1 MDPSTPTPNPTP
13 DHPPQ
18 GGVNLAGKRSPHSVG
33 NRLARVLWGLVQATL
48 FRWSPRPLHRWRVL
62 LLRAFGGDIHA
73 TARPYPRC
81 RIWGPWNLTMGP
93 SATIADDVDVY
104 CVDRITIGGHT
115 TVSQYSY
122 LCGATHDH
130 EHPRFPLVPRP
141 ITIGSQC
148 WIAADVY
155 VGPGVTIGEGSVI
168 GARSSVFGDIP
179 PWTVAVGTPAKP
191 VKPRVIRQA
200 GPP

>member
-1 MDPSTPTPNPTP
+1 MTPEQTNPVPMEVPSG
-13 DHPPQ
+13 
-18 GGVNLAGKRSPHSVG
+18 GGVNLTGKRSPHSVG
-33 NRLARVLWGLVQATL
+33 NRLARVLWGVVQATL
-48 FRWSPRPLHRWRVL
+48 FRWSPRPLHRWRVM
-62 LLRAFGGDIHA
+62 LLRVFGGDIHA
-73 TARPYPRC
+73 TARPYPGC
-81 RIWGPWNLTMGP
+81 RVWGPWNLTMGP
-93 SATIADDVDVY
+93 SATIADGVDVY
-104 CVDRITIGGHT
+104 CVDRISIGGHT

-141 ITIGSQC
+141 ITIGGQC

-155 VGPGVTIGEGSVI
+155 VAPGVTIGEGSVI

-191 VKPRVIRQA
+191 VKPRVIREA
-200 GPP
+200 SPE